1 MRWQT
6 ARGSSLGIAFW
17 SGLLSRLTS
26 SADQECLCE
35 HGLRAPQPR
44 DRSARLARADGI
56 RRGQDAEG
64 SESDGPRLCP
74 DHSGMVFP
82 GQTEGLDFTAL
93 KEPGDYDFVCT
104 VPGHWRL
111 IKGVMTVEKK

>member
-1 MRWQT
+1 
-6 ARGSSLGIAFW
+6 
-17 SGLLSRLTS
+17 
-26 SADQECLCE
+26 
-35 HGLRAPQPR
+35 
-44 DRSARLARADGI
+44 
-56 RRGQDAEG
+56 
-64 SESDGPRLCP
+64 
-74 DHSGMVFP
+74 MVFP